1 VRRERGNFDVLGIL
15 RNVEIQISPSLGDDA
30 FRMLASGARRV
41 KPPDKN
47 SWRAKYKR
55 LSRLETDYSLILDD
69 FEKNLA
75 RLIKDKEAQAVVVFR
90 DGKES

>member
-1 VRRERGNFDVLGIL
+1 MEFPRFGNSW
-15 RNVEIQISPSLGDDA
+15 NVEIQIGPSLGDDA
-30 FRMLASGARRV
+30 FRMLASDSRRL
-41 KPPDKN
+41 KPPHK
-47 SWRAKYKR
+47 SFGTKYKR

>member
-1 VRRERGNFDVLGIL
+1 
-15 RNVEIQISPSLGDDA
+15 
-30 FRMLASGARRV
+30 MLAFESRRV